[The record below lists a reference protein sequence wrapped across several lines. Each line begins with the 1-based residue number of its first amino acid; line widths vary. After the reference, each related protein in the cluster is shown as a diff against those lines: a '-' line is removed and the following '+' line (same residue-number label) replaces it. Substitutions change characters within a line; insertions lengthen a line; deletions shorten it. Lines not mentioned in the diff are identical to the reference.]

1 MDRTEYRKKVL
12 DILDDQ
18 VYRKLKK
25 DPTTKIEKRVSE
37 SLKTVER
44 NGGTLENL
52 RRHLTTQFSTPLQI
66 YDLPKVHKDGIPL
79 RPIVASI
86 SSPTYKTCQ

>member
-1 MDRTEYRKKVL
+1 MKLIHIKKQANLLRKDRTEYRKKVL

-25 DPTTKIEKRVSE
+25 DPTTKIEKMVSE
-37 SLKTVER
+37 SLKTVEG

-52 RRHLTTQFSTPLQI
+52 RRHLTPQFSTPLQ
-66 YDLPKVHKDGIPL
+66 YGVPKF
-79 RPIVASI
+79 
-86 SSPTYKTCQ
+86 Q